1 VPRPSAYSRTA
12 VDASVVFLVVANI
25 HTNPNFVLLVLR
37 VTLFLSGLDPVLSL
51 VTSTTNPFFFSNSFL
66 LLKLALLLL
75 EFLFLALWFLEVLGL
90 LDTGLYLV
98 LSFIVFGNGLYLV
111 LGFIV
116 FGTGL
121 YLVLGFIVSGTLV
134 S

>member
-37 VTLFLSGLDPVLSL
+37 VTLFLSDLDPVLSL
-51 VTSTTNPFFFSNSFL
+51 VTSTTNPLFFSNSFL

-75 EFLFLALWFLEVLGL
+75 EFLEFLALVCTW
-90 LDTGLYLV
+90 YLV
-98 LSFIVFGNGLYLV
+98 SLFLALQ
-111 LGFIV
+111 L
-116 FGTGL
+116 L
-121 YLVLGFIVSGTLV
+121 EL
-134 S
+134 